1 MYVTVIAWPTN
12 ATASYTK
19 WRLPALSFLRVF
31 LVALPYNFSTSVFD
45 AIAPTV
51 ATGRFAAV
59 ANTFQAFLGAC
70 CAAVYPR
77 RCRMGCAVLCCAV
90 GTVL

>member
-1 MYVTVIAWPTN
+1 MYLLVIHWPTY
-12 ATASYTK
+12 ATESYCK

-51 ATGRFAAV
+51 ATGRLALV
-59 ANTFQAFLGAC
+59 ANTFQAFLGRSTHQLLLLHDG
-70 CAAVYPR
+70 PSPN
-77 RCRMGCAVLCCAV
+77 
-90 GTVL
+90 TP